1 MTGSSRWTTPER
13 SLTSSRDTR
22 PAVVVVVTARW
33 PRCEAG
39 ERVAHRQPLAVGV
52 QCPRIRALR
61 WSSEN
66 GGSRRTRRWAMIHTR
81 HRRRRTPS
89 SGSASA
95 TRTRHGPPS
104 GAFTPGSRSARSSPI
119 SRRRD
124 ASRRPPRRWG
134 KTSAVTMPHLGGLPA
149 SRIRE
154 VRMQN
159 YRVGPPPWGGGRW
172 RADVPGPAL
181 VRRYSSDE
189 SSPGCGLGRL
199 GSSPSD

>member
-1 MTGSSRWTTPER
+1 MPP
-13 SLTSSRDTR
+13 DT
-22 PAVVVVVTARW
+22 
-33 PRCEAG
+33 
-39 ERVAHRQPLAVGV
+39 
-52 QCPRIRALR
+52 ALR

-134 KTSAVTMPHLGGLPA
+134 KTPAVTMPHLGGLPA

-159 YRVGPPPWGGGRW
+159 CRVGPPPLGGWEVAGR
-172 RADVPGPAL
+172 RAGPGSGPPVL
-181 VRRYSSDE
+181 VRRVVSR
-189 SSPGCGLGRL
+189 LRL
-199 GSSPSD
+199 GSAWVLPFRLSGEVASSRASSGYGYLTTQCTRQSQA